1 MLEKVNINTTDTSN
15 LVKKAEYDTRV
26 VKFKRIADHE
36 HSNKYIIT
44 YECSKLTPENYAAR
58 LKRANLASKNEIAD
72 FVKKTNILIIN

>member
-1 MLEKVNINTTDTSN
+1 MIKNVVKKTEYDDLLEKVNINTTDTSN

-44 YECSKLTPENYAAR
+44 
-58 LKRANLASKNEIAD
+58 
-72 FVKKTNILIIN
+72 